1 MKFYASIA
9 ARVCKIWLGL
19 EPDPDQSSEPGTR
32 FTPDF

>member
-19 EPDPDQSSEPGTR
+19 EPDPDHSLDPETG
-32 FTPDF
+32 FIPDF